1 MPAPTPVE
9 GHAQDRG
16 TRESPVFVLAPARS
30 CSTSLVAML
39 SGHDR
44 IYGFPELLLFGA
56 TTVAE
61 LLDEA
66 TRRPN
71 LPKSRVEARL
81 SGPLRA
87 VAEIHEG
94 RQDAPAVERARE
106 WLEERRDWPTPRL
119 FDHLGARLERC
130 IAVEKSTE
138 TLMHPEG
145 LRRCFAAFPDA
156 RYIHLVR
163 HPVTTARSMR
173 EQWRELFPSD
183 GESELLE
190 RGASAWYR
198 GHLRAVSALASL
210 PTGRWIGLRAE
221 DVLAD
226 PASHLPGVL
235 DWLGLDGGDVALMKP
250 TQEWVFA
257 GAGDDDSAYGEDL
270 GFLRSPE
277 TFPPSLPDARP
288 REAFTGLPQA
298 MVEEIG
304 RLARHLGYM

>member
-9 GHAQDRG
+9 GPVHAREN
-16 TRESPVFVLAPARS
+16 RESPVFVLAPARS
-30 CSTSLVAML
+30 CSTALVALL

-61 LLDEA
+61 LLDEG

-71 LPKSRVEARL
+71 LPKSWVEARL

-94 RQDAPAVERARE
+94 RQDAPAVERARR
-106 WLEERRDWPTPRL
+106 WLEERHDWPTPRL
-119 FDHLGARLERC
+119 FDHLRARLERC
-130 IAVEKSTE
+130 IPVERSTD

-145 LRRCFAAFPDA
+145 LRRCFAAYPDA
-156 RYIHLVR
+156 RYVHLVR

-173 EQWRELFPSD
+173 EQWRDLFPSD
-183 GESELLE
+183 GEGELLE

-210 PTGRWIGLRAE
+210 PPGRSISVRAE
-221 DVLAD
+221 EVLTD
-226 PASHLPGVL
+226 PAAHLPGIF
-235 DWLGLDGGDVALMKP
+235 DWLGVDGTDAALVKP
-250 TQEWVFA
+250 AEDWVFA
-257 GAGDDDSAYGEDL
+257 GAGTGEHDP
-270 GFLRSPE
+270 LRSPE
-277 TFPPSLPDARP
+277 TLPPSLPDVSL
-288 REAFTGLPQA
+288 REAFCGLPHA

-304 RLARHLGYM
+304 RLAGHLGYA